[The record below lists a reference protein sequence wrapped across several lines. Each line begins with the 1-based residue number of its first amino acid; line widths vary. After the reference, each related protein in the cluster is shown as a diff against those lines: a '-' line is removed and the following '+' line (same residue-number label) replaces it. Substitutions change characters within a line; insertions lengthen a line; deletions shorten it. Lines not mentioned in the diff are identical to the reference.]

1 MLDRRLKKLGPSV
14 WRYSPQAGPHGAA
27 GVPDRIVCAGGKF
40 FGIECKADR
49 TKKPTR
55 LQAKCMEKIEEAGG
69 ECFVV
74 YDEQTINQA
83 IERIRLWLDSGGD
96 WVWEWL
102 DESAD

>member
-1 MLDRRLKKLGPSV
+1 MTTPEGRIKGMLDRRLKKLGPSV
-14 WRYSPQAGPHGAA
+14 WRYSPQAGPYGVA
-27 GVPDRIVCAGGKF
+27 GVPDRLVCADGRF

-55 LQAKCMEKIEEAGG
+55 LQERCMKQIEEAGG

-83 IERIRLWLDSGGD
+83 IARIQ
-96 WVWEWL
+96 EWL
-102 DESAD
+102 DESVD